1 VGPSVLP
8 RTRHVLDV
16 FRWVFVDTL
25 IILLAYS
32 VSFSARAVTTSLHY
46 PTSYGFMFL
55 IIAITLGLLYAF
67 GAYNRIWSSTSG
79 HDVALIMKAI
89 AAAALITSTADV
101 FVKPRPLPLSVVLF
115 ANSLAF
121 VGFVAVRYRSRMIRG
136 LTWRW
141 EAIWNKRFPQIPTKV
156 LIIGAGESGQ
166 MTAWRLKYRCPPG
179 SCYRVVG
186 FIDDDPL
193 KRGMYVQGC
202 PILGS
207 CEDIPAV
214 AEQYGVD
221 LIVIA
226 IRNITD
232 SDFRRIFSLAECT
245 KARIKVIPDM
255 FDLLECHESSPLLRH
270 VQAEDLLGRE
280 PIGRDADVNLDLVK
294 NKVILVTGAA
304 GSIGSELS
312 RQLIAYNPVKLILLD
327 NNESALNDLSVE
339 LNTCE
344 LDHRII
350 ATLADITDK
359 GTLDGIF
366 AQHSPQI
373 VFHSAAYKHV
383 PMLENHPAEAVRVNV
398 CGTRHLA
405 DLASHYRVER
415 FVLISTDKAVNPTSS
430 MGASKRICELVM
442 HAMSQ
447 QRGNGTL
454 FTSVRFGNVLGSR
467 GSVVPIFNR
476 QIDAGGPVTVTHKD
490 MMRYFMTIP
499 EAVNLVIHAACLTTG
514 NDLFMLKMG
523 EEVRIV
529 ELAERMIRMRGLRPY
544 EDIAIKFTEAR
555 PGEKLHE
562 ELHSLRETPVET
574 SHPDIVQLI
583 GQIWDFEPQAFL
595 HEVDALFDMC
605 QSGRPD
611 VGDRLLRIASSGEA
625 CQMDSARPPG
635 LAGAA
640 LSLEPNEL
648 RIPARSEATIVRG
661 ESHEMNIPMSSP
673 DISRVDIEAVN
684 EVLRTRWLSLG
695 PKLEQFEGAF
705 AAYVGTK
712 GAVGVNS
719 GTSGLHLAMIATGVG
734 KDDEVITPSFSF
746 IASANCVLY
755 VGARPIF
762 VDVDPLTYNLYP
774 LALEEAITQRT
785 KAIVVVHAFGQ
796 PADMD
801 PILDIARKHG
811 LLVIEDACEAIG
823 AEYKERRAGT
833 MSDAA
838 VFAFYPNKQMT
849 TGEGGMIV
857 TDNEAWLELFR
868 SLRNQ
873 GRDVFDA
880 WLCHSRLGY
889 NYRMDEMSAALGLSQ
904 LQRIDELLA
913 KRAQVAAW
921 YDERIA
927 PIPFLH
933 KPYIAATTSRMSWFV
948 YVIRCSDRINRN
960 SLMSYLAENGIAS
973 RPYFTPT
980 HLQPFYQRHYHVPR
994 AKLFNTE
1001 KAGDSLLALP
1011 FSGVMTEEQVDY
1023 VCQHLRL
1030 GTECA
1035 RVAKQNIGVPAGHQE
1050 AMSM

>member
-1 VGPSVLP
+1 
-8 RTRHVLDV
+8 LDV
-16 FRWVFVDTL
+16 LGWVIVDTL
-25 IILLAYS
+25 IILLAYM
-32 VSFSARAVTTSLHY
+32 VSFSARAVTTPLDY
-46 PTSYGFMFL
+46 PTSYSFMIL
-55 IIAITLGLLYAF
+55 IITITLGLLYAF

-79 HDVALIMKAI
+79 HDVALIVKAI
-89 AAAALITSTADV
+89 AAAALITSAADILMR
-101 FVKPRPLPLSVVLF
+101 PRPLPLSVVLF
-115 ANSLAF
+115 GNPLAL
-121 VGFVAVRYRSRMIRG
+121 VGFVAVRYRSRMISG

-141 EAIWNKRFPQIPTKV
+141 EAIWNKEFPQIPTKV
-156 LIIGAGESGQ
+156 LIVGAGESGQ
-166 MTAWRLKYRCPPG
+166 TTAWRLKYRCPSD

-186 FIDDDPL
+186 FVDDDPF
-193 KRGMYVQGC
+193 KRGMYVEGC

-207 CEDIPAV
+207 REDIPAL
-214 AEQYGVD
+214 AEQYEVD

-226 IRNITD
+226 IRNITG
-232 SDFRRIFSLAECT
+232 SEFRRILSFAECT
-245 KARIKVIPDM
+245 KARIKVIPNI
-255 FDLLECHESSPLLRH
+255 FDLLECNERSPLLRD
-270 VQAEDLLGRE
+270 VQAEDLLGRK
-280 PIGRDADVNLDLVK
+280 PIDRNADVKLDLVK

-312 RQLIAYNPVKLILLD
+312 RQLITYDPVRLILLD
-327 NNESALNDLSVE
+327 NNESALHDLFVE
-339 LNTCE
+339 LTACGPDN
-344 LDHRII
+344 RII
-350 ATLADITDK
+350 AALADITDK
-359 GTLDGIF
+359 ETLGGIF
-366 AQHSPQI
+366 AQHLPQI

-383 PMLENHPAEAVRVNV
+383 PMLESYPAEAIRVNV
-398 CGTRHLA
+398 YGTRQLA
-405 DLASHYRVER
+405 ELASDYHVER
-415 FVLISTDKAVNPTSS
+415 FVLISTDKAVNPTCT
-430 MGASKRICELVM
+430 MGASKRVCELVM

-447 QRGNGTL
+447 QRGNHTL
-454 FTSVRFGNVLGSR
+454 LTSVRFGNVLGSR

-544 EDIAIKFTEAR
+544 EDIEIKFTETR

-583 GQIWDFEPQAFL
+583 GQIRDFEPQAFL
-595 HEVDALFDMC
+595 NQVDVLFDMC
-605 QSGRPD
+605 QTRHPD
-611 VGDRLLRIASSGEA
+611 VCDQLFRIAGSGETY
-625 CQMDSARPPG
+625 QMDAVRLPG
-635 LAGAA
+635 SVGAV
-640 LSLEPNEL
+640 LSPKPDEL
-648 RIPARSEATIVRG
+648 QIRMLNEATIIRG
-661 ESHEMNIPMSSP
+661 ESHAMNIPMSSP

-719 GTSGLHLAMIATGVG
+719 GTSGLHLAMIAAGIG
-734 KDDEVITPSFSF
+734 RGDEVITPSFSF
-746 IASANCVLY
+746 IASANCILY
-755 VGARPIF
+755 VGARPVF

-801 PILDIARKHG
+801 PILAIARKHE

-833 MSDAA
+833 MGDAA

-880 WLCHSRLGY
+880 WLSHSRLGY

-927 PIPFLH
+927 AIPFLY

-948 YVIRCSDRINRN
+948 YVIRCSDRVNRN

-973 RPYFTPT
+973 RPYFTPI
-980 HLQPFYQRHYHVPR
+980 HLQPLYKRHYHVPP

-1001 KAGDSLLALP
+1001 RAGDSLLALP
-1011 FSGVMTEEQVDY
+1011 FSGVMTEDQVDY
-1023 VCQHLRL
+1023 VCQHLKL

-1035 RVAKQNIGVPAGHQE
+1035 RVAIQTVAVPARRQE
-1050 AMSM
+1050 AMSL